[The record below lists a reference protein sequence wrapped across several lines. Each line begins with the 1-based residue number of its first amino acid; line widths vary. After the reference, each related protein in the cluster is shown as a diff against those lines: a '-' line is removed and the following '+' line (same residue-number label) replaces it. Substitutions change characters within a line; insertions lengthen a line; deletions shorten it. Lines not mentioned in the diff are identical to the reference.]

1 MFRTACLASC
11 LLLVACA
18 SEESAEPGGPC
29 KADLTC
35 GKGLVC
41 NFQAATPTCLDED
54 LDEDADGLANK
65 QDLCPASAGGAN
77 HDEDGDGQGDQ
88 CDLCP
93 IQAARGVVKDE
104 DGDKLG
110 GSCDPDDKS
119 PGDKIVYFETFATTD
134 ALTGWTLD
142 DATHYT
148 VANDQLKVTVNAAQV
163 TADAFKPLPI
173 APQSAAVFTSYRLDN
188 AAPADVS
195 NVSRDVTVEIF
206 DNSPA
211 GQNGRARCGSS
222 SAGGAPGT
230 LRLVTDRGEVTQ
242 MLTSSFV
249 TNDRYALL
257 LQVNG
262 GTAFCVHI
270 RGDAAASASKEV
282 EGGPK
287 PAVGVGVRGVNAS
300 YDYIMVVQSPLGR

>member
-1 MFRTACLASC
+1 MFRTAALASC

-18 SEESAEPGGPC
+18 SEENAEPGGPC

-41 NFQAATPTCLDED
+41 NFQAATPVCLDGD
-54 LDEDADGLANK
+54 LDEDGDGLANQ
-65 QDLCPASAGGAN
+65 QDLCPATAGGSN

-119 PGDKIVYFETFATTD
+119 PGDKIVYFETFAD
-134 ALTGWTLD
+134 ANALSEWMLD
-142 DATHYT
+142 DASHYT
-148 VANDQLKVTVNAAQV
+148 VSGDQLKVTVNSAQIM
-163 TADAFKPLPI
+163 ANALRPLPI

-188 AAPADVS
+188 AAPPDVS

-211 GQNGRARCGSS
+211 GQNGRARCGSTS
-222 SAGGAPGT
+222 IGGAPGE
-230 LRLVTDRGEVTQ
+230 LRLVTDRGEATQ
-242 MLTSSFV
+242 KLVSSFV
-249 TNDRYALL
+249 TNDRYSLL
-257 LQVNG
+257 LQVDG
-262 GTAFCVHI
+262 GTAYCVQI
-270 RGDAAASASKEV
+270 RGDAAASTSKDV

-287 PAVGVGVRGVNAS
+287 PAVAVGVRGVNAS